1 MSRATGGTPIDTPRC
16 VLTVAR
22 NLSGWA
28 LGSHKT
34 ESFPDGT
41 IRVTV
46 HLSHRGGIVVPHR
59 PFKQMNGFYAVHV
72 HSFVSG
78 SGATLWLTLRPN
90 H

>member
-1 MSRATGGTPIDTPRC
+1 MSKATGGTPIDTPAS

-22 NLSGWA
+22 HLPGWA
-28 LGSHKT
+28 LGSHKA

-46 HLSHRGGIVVPHR
+46 HLSHRGGIVVPPR
-59 PFKQMNGFYAVHV
+59 PFKALNGYHTVRV

-78 SGATLWLTLRPN
+78 SGATLWLTLRQT